1 MEYTATAA
9 YRKPVASRNTT
20 LSASIRMNFR
30 KFRSRRDAAGISA
43 RTSPKQAIPATA
55 VIAWAA
61 RTGTTS
67 AASAATSGM
76 VSRSP
81 AMTITAHPRRLVRA
95 AVDTDSGRARR
106 EARGG
111 GGGGRGGGGGQRPP
125 PPGGG
130 GWVGGWTV
138 TRPGR
143 GGARSGGA

>member
-55 VIAWAA
+55 VIAWAS

-67 AASAATSGM
+67 AASAGA
-76 VSRSP
+76 
-81 AMTITAHPRRLVRA
+81 
-95 AVDTDSGRARR
+95 RARR
-106 EARGG
+106 DDQPEAGAPAPRGDP
-111 GGGGRGGGGGQRPP
+111 RGPPEGHAQRGQPRAERD
-125 PPGGG
+125 GQQK
-130 GWVGGWTV
+130 
-138 TRPGR
+138 
-143 GGARSGGA
+143 SGDDDH